1 MISTRKRS
9 AAVTG
14 TCREGGT
21 DQKLGRNG
29 QVFHPSP
36 GKGNCSGPEIRS
48 ERSGLST
55 GKGKGLHGG
64 KMRSRHLNALRQAHG
79 ELRPRP
85 VWGESRVGQLSMPA
99 EGNKEMP
106 AGTSERGG
114 GHAYLP
120 PVQWRHRP
128 PSKASSASSTK
139 GGLFVHRPEYFPHT
153 LHSQPCELPPPHS
166 LHTCLFSYMRN
177 TMCVR

>member
-106 AGTSERGG
+106 AGSSERGG
-114 GHAYLP
+114 GMHTSPRCSGGIVPRL
-120 PVQWRHRP
+120 RHRRPHP
-128 PSKASSASSTK
+128 PREGCLSTGRSISLTPSTASPVNS
-139 GGLFVHRPEYFPHT
+139 
-153 LHSQPCELPPPHS
+153 PPPHS